1 MTYKDLMREFKEK
14 GKDENHT
21 KGMLVAKEQAIL
33 KDLIAEHKKCKC
45 GSDKNLSLDHIIPL
59 DILRSFMDV
68 KREMLEGNY
77 QASLL
82 FLDPFL
88 QKTDQHDSTIKE
100 VFQIIV
106 LLAPYVPLTLRHQQA
121 KTM

>member
-1 MTYKDLMREFKEK
+1 MREFKEK

-77 QASLL
+77 QLL
-82 FLDPFL
+82 CYRCNIFKANKLDFSNPET
-88 QKTDQHDSTIKE
+88 KK
-100 VFQIIV
+100 
-106 LLAPYVPLTLRHQQA
+106 LLLDLIE
-121 KTM
+121 KL